1 MDDRHVADYGA
12 GVTLDQLLHDSY
24 RWADE
29 NAPLVFLTALL
40 VPLLGT
46 LAAWVGKKGKT
57 DADGRFVAS
66 AVVGLALLLVV
77 AEVCAVVVARSV
89 LGLDVL
95 EANALLL
102 VTPAVC
108 LGVATMGI
116 RRVFP
121 LNELGSVRTAADL
134 SLLGAL
140 LVAIGWV
147 LSRFRFG
154 AVFLGSMVHLAL
166 IAAAVAF
173 VVVRLVRRIRGPG
186 ARAGV
191 A

>member
-1 MDDRHVADYGA
+1 MDDLRGADYGA
-12 GVTLDQLLHDSY
+12 RVTLDRLLHDSY

-29 NAPLVFLTALL
+29 NAALVFLTALL

-46 LAAWVGKKGKT
+46 VAAWVGKQGKT

-89 LGLDVL
+89 LGLEVL

-102 VTPAVC
+102 VAPAAS

-147 LSRFRFG
+147 LSRFHFG
-154 AVFLGSMVHLAL
+154 ALFVGSIVHLAV

-173 VVVRLVRRIRGPG
+173 VVVRLVRRIRGG
-186 ARAGV
+186 ARPEAV
-191 A
+191 